1 MTSRRES
8 YANVDARRALGVR
21 PGGQPPPRLYI
32 NPSAETDVP
41 LSPSLPPPPSP
52 RSPTK
57 SRNVSI
63 SIPAFPGILPPPSPT
78 AEQPKRFRRPTIA
91 GKNRQPPRAQSNRG
105 LYETQKLLSH
115 LLEKLENR
123 DQAPDLLERASLVAR
138 DASGRSKGKG
148 KGKVQ
153 RLGHV
158 LAAAT
163 AHAAGPSTSTALPG
177 HMGVPGAGIGVG
189 SEDFDEKLVLDEGD
203 FDTEAVFDLVEQTRG
218 LLVLAEKQGLD
229 LFTDDR
235 GSIAPLGP
243 VSDSTPIKNKR
254 KVGRFSSVTSP
265 IASKPSFSF
274 PTVDHHHHHDSPAP
288 RVSTSTSVL
297 GSTLLARVMAI
308 MQTLL
313 TVDCLHRTHLFRP
326 LCPPNA
332 LQAACLDIAGY
343 LYKKC
348 ELGTKIR
355 VVSMVVDGFYGMGGM
370 MERVCEW
377 LEGRMGE
384 LLGRL
389 AKERGGPGKP
399 QDRDMESLGWTDPFS
414 TKAAPNKAVPTF
426 AISTDSQDS
435 LPAPPPSSGWMRYSP
450 TSPSFPF
457 FPPSDVAGLLST
469 HAMRDASDGTI
480 AIAAI
485 IPRILLAITSCID
498 LSTSK
503 LTTIHHVHRLLSLIL
518 TAKPDSAL
526 DLLEIVAHA
535 PVASRR
541 TALEIL
547 STFYPSAMGHNAVS
561 RRLANTNYAAQ
572 RAKWE
577 TGQERALGEDDTEGH
592 HFLPWRFSSKEH
604 VDDTP
609 IPKCSTCETEIH
621 GFILRCAMCKEFRH
635 LHCYHAAGGV
645 FQYDVITL
653 SSRDSAPQMVHVK
666 FSLSPPRLYEQVLYG
681 STPRG
686 TSGSTSRRVGQ
697 HELVLVNL
705 FNLALCDECHLP
717 LWGVAKQAYA
727 CTNGC
732 QRFYH
737 PACLDLMA
745 REDRGECRYGRDV
758 VIDEISAQGNNPFSI
773 SLDRLR
779 FSYVRDLQPFCISAD
794 GLGSKTYDEI
804 AVLYGLVWT
813 QYQLYKN
820 GLSSGSMRIIDTSSR
835 KSEGD
840 VLGLKVILK
849 GYEEHMRSRSN
860 EASSAATDFAHVT
873 GREQPLGMGYLFS
886 DRYLTYVTALLRA
899 PSTNGQADGSQPHTP
914 SDGLLTPQGM
924 PALHDGEGNDGAY
937 EMLPLSIVSSSL
949 SSDLGIHEP
958 IIASAFL
965 NQLRGNGHISLS
977 NTLSI
982 NETHLS
988 SPDKW
993 ASFTLP
999 LLMDSSPTVE
1009 LLISSVEVLLDDL
1022 DLSMNEVG
1030 LRLLED
1036 RAWPSLLCSPYA
1048 LERLAK
1054 GVVSWVMAEDES
1066 LLQIVKTYASRHR
1079 RLPGV
1084 RLTAGQGVL
1093 KGESS
1098 VNVYK
1103 DDRGTL
1109 LSKYVEP
1116 WLKALHDQDPSL
1128 YAGIVYEE
1136 CKNAAAAG
1144 VNIDT
1149 VEESDEQ
1156 VGSRIAGIA
1165 LERMTAMV
1173 DAGVTFTT
1181 LMDLLTA
1188 WLEDLG
1194 ALADQDVIYRS
1205 LPRLLRRCPSNPDQS
1220 DIFALSLSVS
1230 QEGPEGLTRACR
1242 WMRVLSFS
1250 GVEVPWTV
1258 LINLVDLQATTR
1270 SGTDARGDLVIA
1282 IGANGAQIDP
1292 EGFARLCDRIGRGV
1306 FTEMGRGGGDTLSQI
1321 ELDLVRQTMLLL
1333 LRAYGVALD
1342 DVAQTSLNTGELHT
1356 KQPASLSK
1364 RRRVTA
1370 SRASFALASDM
1381 VLSAASILERTS
1393 FPAEKVLD
1401 FLWLLFT
1408 KASMVEN
1415 IDGFIHQSSTKLFEI
1430 IWPLVDYAVDRQS
1443 RARVLLKMLSVN
1455 PGPLEKIVRQQ
1466 LDSGP
1471 EGRAQVRERLLTFIL
1486 ELADTSLTYELNQ
1499 WPWPSSAVG
1508 LILLFFD
1515 AIQDT
1520 TEMIPSNLVILK
1532 AILPAH
1538 LKAMSECFE
1547 EFLVQSTDDR
1557 RLVLLTRLRKL
1568 RLALPLWPIVS
1579 WKVIEEM
1586 LAEEVA
1592 QIIELRPS
1600 RNSQAMR
1607 AVSDSQSVRCSLLS
1621 LGLDMLSV
1629 GVPISWS
1636 AAQRFQR
1643 HVASC
1648 LALPWSNPIE
1658 AITALVLPSV
1668 RDAIDSSARI
1678 AISGQTFDN
1687 KAKKMTLVGSIFV
1700 SIVVDL
1706 AGQLEKHN
1714 YLTQRT
1720 LLDILMV
1727 TFFKQN
1733 VRPIELSALSALQVI
1748 AQFVATTECAEN
1760 RLLALQILQTAV
1772 GRMERES
1779 VVRAVPSVFATIAA
1793 VLVKESE
1800 TDYADSSVLEQSRV
1814 FLRSIVKSFGRSGLF
1829 VQLFRIDETAASHTH
1844 EPSSLGRAL
1853 QILHSSDKSADSLGK
1868 PTLFDNVFY
1877 NLSDVLKRGRQTL
1890 EQVLGSLCRFA
1901 ESIRV
1906 ELSDDAAQ
1914 NFGVFM
1920 VRLGKHVAEW
1930 DSHEFDPNPILRTCA
1945 ALLDLVQI
1953 TSSVTL
1959 LHQTSTLLHLCLARF
1974 DVTQG
1979 TAQKLMEVSARIA
1992 HSQGTEDTVRTV
2004 VFELAGSAV
2013 HGLNVTPDTLCT
2025 LLTFL
2030 ANDAS
2035 RKEKRESTKGIRQN
2049 RVLADS
2055 APGCIQVLLRTH
2067 PTFTVGRAIEPEI
2080 MLGIL
2085 VQSGTVLCKAETSV
2099 QGVISQSLSNLT
2111 AEAASTQVNV
2121 FIFILL
2127 ASLDVPMNSARAR
2140 ILSLYPLL
2148 SRATSLCLRAS
2159 ADLLSLQDTT
2169 GDGAELLSL
2178 VYAVFRL
2185 SILALRDEGVGHA
2198 IGKDAEDD
2206 EMDTLWCRIW
2216 PDWYRLLT
2224 LSLDTTCVNGPL
2236 RAVAHS
2242 VFLDTIIFLGATRS
2256 PILSRHAGTLS
2267 HALAMLVKH
2276 QESAGGQTSSKMQ
2289 RAAQVLDRI
2298 ASGTSNIRGDRKA
2311 LVVSIRKDLGATERI
2326 RALRT
2331 AGG

>member
-1 MTSRRES
+1 MSSQREIQ
-8 YANVDARRALGVR
+8 ANFDARRALGVR

-32 NPSAETDVP
+32 DPSVSED
-41 LSPSLPPPPSP
+41 LSSSPSLPAPPSP
-52 RSPTK
+52 RSLTT

-78 AEQPKRFRRPTIA
+78 TDLPKRFRRPTIS
-91 GKNRQPPRAQSNRG
+91 GKNRQPRVQSNRG

-123 DQAPDLLERASLVAR
+123 DHAPDLLERAALVAR
-138 DASGRSKGKG
+138 DVSGRSKGKG

-153 RLGHV
+153 KLGHII
-158 LAAAT
+158 AAAT
-163 AHAAGPSTSTALPG
+163 AHATGPSTAAALPG
-177 HMGVPGAGIGVG
+177 HPGLPGAGVGVG
-189 SEDFDEKLVLDEGD
+189 SDDFDDKLVLDEGD
-203 FDTEAVFDLVEQTRG
+203 FDTEAVFDLVEQTKS

-235 GSIAPLGP
+235 GSIAPNVPIL
-243 VSDSTPIKNKR
+243 DSTPMKNKR

-274 PTVDHHHHHDSPAP
+274 PPADHHNDSPAP
-288 RVSTSTSVL
+288 RASTSTSVL
-297 GSTLLARVMAI
+297 GSTLLARILAVL
-308 MQTLL
+308 QTLL

-348 ELGTKIR
+348 ELETKIR
-355 VVSMVVDGFYGMGGM
+355 VVSMVIDGFYGMSGM
-370 MERVCEW
+370 MERVCDW
-377 LEGRMGE
+377 LEGRISE
-384 LLGRL
+384 LLGRM
-389 AKERGGPGKP
+389 AKERGGPGKL
-399 QDRDMESLGWTDPFS
+399 QDKDMESLGWTDPFS
-414 TKAAPNKAVPTF
+414 TKSAPNKAVPTF

-435 LPAPPPSSGWMRYSP
+435 LPPPPPSSGWMRYSP

-457 FPPSDVAGLLST
+457 FPPSDIAGLLST
-469 HAMRDASDGTI
+469 HAMKEVSDEMI
-480 AIAAI
+480 ATAAL

-503 LTTIHHVHRLLSLIL
+503 LTTIHRVHRLLSLVL

-535 PVASRR
+535 PSTPRR

-547 STFYPSAMGHNAVS
+547 STFYPSSVGHNSVA
-561 RRLANTNYAAQ
+561 RRLANTTYAAL

-604 VDDTP
+604 VESTP
-609 IPKCSTCETEIH
+609 IPKCSTCDTEIH
-621 GFILRCAMCKEFRH
+621 GFILRCTLCKEYRH
-635 LHCYHAAGGV
+635 LHCYHAGGV
-645 FQYDVITL
+645 FQYDIITL
-653 SSRDSAPQMVHVK
+653 SSRDSAPQMVHAK
-666 FSLSPPRLYEQVLYG
+666 FSLSSPRLDEQVLYG

-686 TSGSTSRRVGQ
+686 NSESTSRKVGQ
-697 HELVLVNL
+697 HELVAVNL
-705 FNLALCDECHLP
+705 FNLALCEECHLP

-732 QRFYH
+732 QRFFH

-758 VIDEISAQGNNPFSI
+758 VIDEISAQGTNPFTI

-779 FSYVRDLQPFCISAD
+779 FSYVRDLQPFCIGTD

-813 QYQLYKN
+813 QYQLYRN
-820 GLSSGSMRIIDTSSR
+820 GLSSGSIRITDSSSR

-849 GYEEHMRSRSN
+849 GYEEHMRSRSH

-873 GREQPLGMGYLFS
+873 SRDSPLGMGYVFS
-886 DRYLTYVTALLRA
+886 ERYLTYVTALLRA
-899 PSTNGQADGSQPHTP
+899 PSSGSQPDGTHPHTP
-914 SDGLLTPQGM
+914 SDGFLTPQGL
-924 PALHDGEGNDGAY
+924 PALNESEGNDAAY
-937 EMLPLSIVSSSL
+937 EMLPISVVSSSL
-949 SSDLGIHEP
+949 SSDLGIREP

-965 NQLRGNGHISLS
+965 DQLRSNGLISLA
-977 NTLSI
+977 NTLTVK
-982 NETHLS
+982 EGYLS
-988 SPDKW
+988 SPGKW
-993 ASFTLP
+993 ASFMLP

-1009 LLISSVEVLLDDL
+1009 LLISSIEVLLDDL
-1022 DLSMNEVG
+1022 DLALNEVG
-1030 LRLLED
+1030 LRLLVD

-1054 GVVSWVMAEDES
+1054 GAVSWVMAEDES

-1084 RLTAGQGVL
+1084 RSTAGQGKV

-1103 DDRGTL
+1103 EDRDTL
-1109 LSKYVEP
+1109 LRRYVEP

-1144 VNIDT
+1144 VNVDT
-1149 VEESDEQ
+1149 VEESNEQ

-1165 LERMTAMV
+1165 LERMTAIV

-1205 LPRLLRRCPSNPDQS
+1205 LPRLLRRSPSTPDQS

-1258 LINLVDLQATTR
+1258 LIDLVDLQATTR
-1270 SGTDARGDLVIA
+1270 SSTDARGDLVIA
-1282 IGANGAQIDP
+1282 VGANGAPIDA

-1306 FTEMGRGGGDTLSQI
+1306 FKETGRSGGDALSQI

-1333 LRAYGVALD
+1333 LRAYGVAVD
-1342 DVAQTSLNTGELHT
+1342 DVAHTSLNTGGLQA
-1356 KQPASLSK
+1356 KQPASMSK
-1364 RRRVTA
+1364 RRRVT
-1370 SRASFALASDM
+1370 STWTTFALGSDM
-1381 VLSAASILERTS
+1381 VLLAASILERTS
-1393 FPAEKVLD
+1393 YPAEQVLD
-1401 FLWLLFT
+1401 FLWLLFS

-1415 IDGFIHQSSTKLFEI
+1415 VDGFIHQSSAKLFEI
-1430 IWPLVDYAVDRQS
+1430 IWPLVDYDVDRKS
-1443 RARVLLKMLSVN
+1443 RARVLLKMISVN
-1455 PGPLEKIVRQQ
+1455 PGSLEKIVRQQ

-1471 EGRAQVRERLLTFIL
+1471 ERRGRVRERLLTLIL
-1486 ELADTSLTYELNQ
+1486 ELADMSLTTELSQ

-1515 AIQDT
+1515 AVQDT
-1520 TEMIPSNLVILK
+1520 TEMIPSNLVIVK
-1532 AILPAH
+1532 SILPTH
-1538 LKAMSECFE
+1538 LKAMSKCFE

-1568 RLALPLWPIVS
+1568 RLSLPLWPIVS

-1592 QIIELRPS
+1592 QIAELQPS

-1621 LGLDMLSV
+1621 LGLDMLSA

-1636 AAQRFQR
+1636 AAQRFQQ

-1648 LALPWSNPIE
+1648 LASPWPNPVE
-1658 AITALVLPSV
+1658 GVTALVLPSI
-1668 RDAIDSSARI
+1668 RDAIDSSARVT
-1678 AISGQTFDN
+1678 ISGQTFDS
-1687 KAKKMTLVGSIFV
+1687 KTKKTTLVGSIFV
-1700 SIVVDL
+1700 YTVVDL
-1706 AGQLEKHN
+1706 ASQLEKHD

-1772 GRMERES
+1772 ARMERES
-1779 VVRAVPSVFATIAA
+1779 VIRAVPSVFATIAS

-1800 TDYADSSVLEQSRV
+1800 TDHADSSVLEQSRV
-1814 FLRSIVKSFGRSGLF
+1814 FMRSIVKSFGRSGLF
-1829 VQLFRIDETAASHTH
+1829 LQLFRIDETATSHSI
-1844 EPSSLGRAL
+1844 ESSTLGRAL
-1853 QILHSSDKSADSLGK
+1853 QLLHASDKSNAELGR

-1877 NLSDVLKRGRQTL
+1877 NLIDVLKRGRQTL
-1890 EQVLGSLCRFA
+1890 EQVLGSLCRLS
-1901 ESIRV
+1901 ESLRV
-1906 ELSDDAAQ
+1906 ELSEDAAQ
-1914 NFGVFM
+1914 S
-1920 VRLGKHVAEW
+1920 ECTP
-1930 DSHEFDPNPILRTCA
+1930 FDPNPILKTCA
-1945 ALLDLVQI
+1945 ALLDLVQP

-1974 DVTQG
+1974 NVRQESTRC
-1979 TAQKLMEVSARIA
+1979 LLEVSARIA
-1992 HSQGTEDTVRTV
+1992 HAQATEDTARTV
-2004 VFELAGSAV
+2004 IFELAGSAV
-2013 HGLNVTPDTLCT
+2013 HGLNVTPTTLYS

-2030 ANDAS
+2030 ATDAFPQEERES
-2035 RKEKRESTKGIRQN
+2035 RKVTQAH

-2055 APGCIQVLLRTH
+2055 AQGCITILLRTH
-2067 PTFTVGRAIEPEI
+2067 PTFAVGSIEPETT
-2080 MLGIL
+2080 LGIL
-2085 VQSGTVLCKAETSV
+2085 VTSSMVLCKAEMGV
-2099 QGVISQSLSNLT
+2099 QGTVSQSLGNLT
-2111 AEAASTQVNV
+2111 GEAASTQVNV

-2127 ASLDVPMNSARAR
+2127 ASLEVTMGNARAR

-2178 VYAVFRL
+2178 VYAAFRL
-2185 SILALRDEGVGHA
+2185 SILALRDEGFEQA
-2198 IGKDAEDD
+2198 ISKDGEDD
-2206 EMDTLWCRIW
+2206 GMDTLWCRIW

-2242 VFLDTIIFLGATRS
+2242 VFLDTINFLDVTRS

-2276 QESAGGQTSSKMQ
+2276 QESSGGQTSSKMQ

-2298 ASGTSNIRGDRKA
+2298 ASGNTNMRGDRNG
-2311 LVVSIRKDLGATERI
+2311 LVVSVKKDLGATERI
-2326 RALRT
+2326 RALR
-2331 AGG
+2331 AGGV